1 MYFSNMTLLLIEL
14 ALFLQLSQSPMDAR
28 PSYDYIQGANVEPTT
43 FYNIGDLEVQDN
55 LARIWWSTNCIFL
68 VHVNVM
74 WNANTNNFV
83 LWYHRV
89 DIGTVEPL
97 LLDVLINALTQ
108 ISSEY
113 DLHFIL
119 LNNYFGSVMYY
130 RNSMDQR
137 ESLTKAI

>member
-43 FYNIGDLEVQDN
+43 FYNIGDLELQDN

-97 LLDVLINALTQ
+97 LLNVLINALTQ

-119 LNNYFGSVMYY
+119 LISYFWLCTTKIPYH
-130 RNSMDQR
+130 R
-137 ESLTKAI
+137 EPLTKAI